1 MNTLQREI
9 VIMLKIGRRF
19 KGVLIVTGVTDLG
32 PAPRVDVLVTAHT
45 ILAQSQISRGALLRG
60 KIG

>member
-1 MNTLQREI
+1 MNAFQREI
-9 VIMLKIGRRF
+9 VIMLKIGCRF

-32 PAPRVDVLVTAHT
+32 PPPHMDVLVAAHT
-45 ILAQSQISRGALLRG
+45 ILVQSQISRGALLRG